1 MNPNKHTQRSATGG
15 FSLFEIAVSLTILG
29 LISGRSSRS
38 SGRPG
43 DGFGDPRAR
52 PPRGGGRAFRPSP
65 SRDDRASP
73 RGRHPRDDPGGG
85 NRLGYPE
92 LKIGNSSTAFTFGE
106 IVGSAEECILSLRP
120 GAATPE
126 GEPTFDLALSRPEF
140 APEDTTGSGMAL
152 RVSGEDFLQTD
163 EEGRYWMPLL
173 TGITSAT
180 WAYWDEDQ
188 NTWLD
193 EWTDDSRLPPLLA
206 FSFDDT
212 YRPAPLR
219 LVFEVPEQVSNPPAE
234 TTSTTGNAGSS
245 TGTTGG
251 GGNNGGG
258 GGGRPGGG
266 DGRPGGGDGRPA
278 AVTADPAAVMADP
291 AAVMAD
297 PAAVMA
303 DRVAVMADPVVQED
317 ALEVPAVEVDRA
329 AVAPE
334 AVVVLG
340 AAAETAEEVAG
351 DEPFLDIGAAF
362 PRHGPA
368 PRPRRDH
375 GPLPH
380 RGGLV

>member
-1 MNPNKHTQRSATGG
+1 MNTNKHTQRSATGG

-29 LISGRSSRS
+29 LISGAIFSILWQAGETASEIRELDR
-38 SGRPG
+38 REEAV
-43 DGFGDPRAR
+43 AR
-52 PPRGGGRAFRPSP
+52 FVHLLRETIEHLPEEGTLEMIPAEET
-65 SRDDRASP
+65 AS
-73 RGRHPRDDPGGG
+73 
-85 NRLGYPE
+85 GYPE

-120 GAATPE
+120 GVATPE

-140 APEDTTGSGMAL
+140 APQDTTGSGMAL

-245 TGTTGG
+245 SGAANG

-266 DGRPGGGDGRPA
+266 DGRPGGGDGRPGGG
-278 AVTADPAAVMADP
+278 DGRPGGP
-291 AAVMAD
+291 GGR
-297 PAAVMA
+297 PGGPGGGGG
-303 DRVAVMADPVVQED
+303 PVGGGG
-317 ALEVPAVEVDRA
+317 PGGGGGNGG
-329 AVAPE
+329 
-334 AVVVLG
+334 G
-340 AAAETAEEVAG
+340 A
-351 DEPFLDIGAAF
+351 
-362 PRHGPA
+362 
-368 PRPRRDH
+368 
-375 GPLPH
+375 
-380 RGGLV
+380 GGR